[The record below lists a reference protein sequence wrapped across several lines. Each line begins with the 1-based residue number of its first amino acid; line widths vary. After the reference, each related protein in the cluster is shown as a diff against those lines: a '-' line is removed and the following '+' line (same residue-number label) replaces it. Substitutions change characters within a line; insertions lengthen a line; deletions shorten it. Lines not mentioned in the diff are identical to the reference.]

1 MASDE
6 RLATDERLVWGPLGA
21 GRYAV
26 AIGDEAIGLVRG
38 NEEDGYTA
46 RLMDGQPVG
55 RVFDHVHEAARALY
69 WLTRQP

>member
-1 MASDE
+1 MSSDE
-6 RLATDERLVWGPLGA
+6 PLVWGRLGP

-26 AIGDEAIGLVRG
+26 ALGDDAIGLVHG